1 MPGVLATIRAVV
13 AERRFYRSLDEV
25 LGLSAGKGAD

>member
-13 AERRFYRSLDEV
+13 AEHKFYRSLDHV
-25 LGLSAGKGAD
+25 LGLSTAGESV